1 MKDFTLVFVFMT
13 LLFSGTC
20 QTITQDVIS
29 NGGETYEQINGSVQ
43 FNIGETIVETYS
55 NPDSP
60 QMYNGFEQ
68 GSYSLV
74 GVEENRK
81 INNLK
86 VNIFPNPTQ
95 DDFVIKLDFDHYDN
109 FYFSVTDNVGKII
122 SGPLK
127 ISNISTRVNLSN
139 YERGLYQL
147 IVTNED
153 LQYQKAFKILKQ

>member
-74 GVEENRK
+74 GVEENLK
-81 INNLK
+81 INNLE

-95 DDFVIKLDFDHYDN
+95 DDFVIKLDYDYYEN

-122 SGPLK
+122 YGPSK
-127 ISNISTRVNLSN
+127 INNISTQVNLSN
-139 YERGLYQL
+139 HERGLYQL